1 MNAIAPMLLLAEA
14 TGDRPVVVDLLLML
28 LAAGLVGLA
37 ARYIR
42 LSTIPAFLMTGA
54 IIGPTALGLISGD
67 QSISGIVQVA
77 TILLMFTIG
86 LHMDPSELRGGG
98 MVSVLAIGVISTAGV
113 VLVLWPILIV
123 LLGGGSA
130 SVWPALAVAMAISMS
145 STAVI
150 VRILQ
155 EQRLV
160 HRLIGRICIAVS
172 IAQDLLSLAM
182 LALLPVLALWAG
194 QNAAQGGQASTHTA
208 FLLPAA
214 WPELA
219 KYAAGIVLMAVY
231 IAAARVALPRLMLV
245 ASAGRAG
252 EIPLVIASG
261 AGLGTAVFAA
271 GLGFSPELGAFVAGF
286 LLAGTSAKHQL
297 AGQLMP
303 MRDLFMAVFFTAV
316 GLKLDLGVVRDEWM
330 LILALSVAVIVVKFG
345 VIALTSWAL
354 GATATVSMRSSLL
367 LAQAGEFT
375 IVLLSMSMK
384 LKLVDDIAGAAVIA
398 TVIISLCLS
407 PVLFGLGP
415 KLARWTDRIPVNR
428 FAASASLREAQQPAA
443 TPKPAAEGEAASGDA
458 ATADASAQANPA
470 ATPAPSDRVASHV
483 IIAGFGVVGRS
494 LADQLEVAN
503 VPFCIVDLNRVT
515 IDTQRRLGRQAI
527 YGDISSIEVL
537 EPAGL
542 DRADAV
548 ILTVP
553 DDEAV
558 MRACEQI
565 RGMRPDV
572 YIAARTSFLSK
583 AMTAMQLG
591 ADHVTVEE
599 VATAQVMAKQV
610 IEGLRSRARSAAATG
625 AAAAPRSD
633 HA

>member
-1 MNAIAPMLLLAEA
+1 MLLLAEA

-37 ARYIR
+37 ARFIR
-42 LSTIPAFLMTGA
+42 LSTIPAFLLTGA
-54 IIGPTALGLISGD
+54 IIGPTAIGLISGD
-67 QSISGIVQVA
+67 QSIAGIVQVA

-98 MVSVLAIGVISTAGV
+98 MVSVLAIGVISTFGV
-113 VLVLWPILIV
+113 ILILWPILIL
-123 LLGGGSA
+123 LLGG
-130 SVWPALAVAMAISMS
+130 VWPALAVAMALSMS

-194 QNAAQGGQASTHTA
+194 QNAGTGSAAADSGHSA
-208 FLLPAA
+208 FLLPTA
-214 WPELA
+214 WPALA
-219 KYAAGIVLMAVY
+219 KYAVGIVLMAVY
-231 IAAARVALPRLMLV
+231 IAAARVALPRLMHL
-245 ASAGRAG
+245 ASVGRAG

-261 AGLGTAVFAA
+261 AGLGTAVLAA
-271 GLGFSPELGAFVAGF
+271 GLGFSAELGAFVAGF

-316 GLKLDLGVVRDEWM
+316 GLKLDLGVVRDEWL
-330 LILALSVAVIVVKFG
+330 LILALSASVIIVKFAVIAVTG
-345 VIALTSWAL
+345 WAL
-354 GATATVSMRSSLL
+354 GATATVSARSGLL

-375 IVLLSMSMK
+375 IVLLSMSMM
-384 LKLVDDIAGAAVIA
+384 LSLVDDVAGAAVIA
-398 TVIISLCLS
+398 TVIISLCLT

-415 KLARWTDRIPVNR
+415 KVAKWTDRIPVNR
-428 FAASASLREAQQPAA
+428 LASAARLREAHTPASH
-443 TPKPAAEGEAASGDA
+443 TRPAPDSQDSQRSAQSEPGSFEAGTAAAS
-458 ATADASAQANPA
+458 T
-470 ATPAPSDRVASHV
+470 DRIASHV

-503 VPFCIVDLNRVT
+503 VPFCIVDLNHVT

-610 IEGLRSRARSAAATG
+610 IEGLRSRALAATNARAG
-625 AAAAPRSD
+625 GKPDASPTA
-633 HA
+633 

>member
-1 MNAIAPMLLLAEA
+1 M
-14 TGDRPVVVDLLLML
+14 
-28 LAAGLVGLA
+28 
-37 ARYIR
+37 
-42 LSTIPAFLMTGA
+42 
-54 IIGPTALGLISGD
+54 AL
-67 QSISGIVQVA
+67 
-77 TILLMFTIG
+77 
-86 LHMDPSELRGGG
+86 
-98 MVSVLAIGVISTAGV
+98 
-113 VLVLWPILIV
+113 
-123 LLGGGSA
+123 
-130 SVWPALAVAMAISMS
+130 SMS

-194 QNAAQGGQASTHTA
+194 QNAGTASAAADSGHSA

-214 WPELA
+214 WPALA
-219 KYAAGIVLMAVY
+219 KYAVGIVLMAVY
-231 IAAARVALPRLMLV
+231 IAAARVALPRLMHL
-245 ASAGRAG
+245 ASVGRAG

-261 AGLGTAVFAA
+261 AGLGTAVLAA
-271 GLGFSPELGAFVAGF
+271 GLGFSAELGAFVAGF

-330 LILALSVAVIVVKFG
+330 LILALSASVIIVKFAVIAVTG
-345 VIALTSWAL
+345 WAL
-354 GATATVSMRSSLL
+354 GATATVSARSSLL

-375 IVLLSMSMK
+375 IVLLSMSMM
-384 LKLVDDIAGAAVIA
+384 LSLVDDVAGAAVIA
-398 TVIISLCLS
+398 TVIISLCLT

-415 KLARWTDRIPVNR
+415 KVAKWTDRIPVNR
-428 FAASASLREAQQPAA
+428 LASAARLREAHTPASH
-443 TPKPAAEGEAASGDA
+443 TRPAQDSADSQRSAQGEPGSFEAGTAAAS
-458 ATADASAQANPA
+458 T
-470 ATPAPSDRVASHV
+470 DRIASHV

-503 VPFCIVDLNRVT
+503 VPFCIVDLNHVT

-610 IEGLRSRARSAAATG
+610 IEGLRSRALAATNARAG
-625 AAAAPRSD
+625 GRPDASPTA
-633 HA
+633 

>member
-1 MNAIAPMLLLAEA
+1 MLLLAEA

-67 QSISGIVQVA
+67 QSIAGIVQVA

-130 SVWPALAVAMAISMS
+130 SVWPALAVAMAMSMS

-194 QNAAQGGQASTHTA
+194 QNAAQGGQAEAVTSTA

-271 GLGFSPELGAFVAGF
+271 GLGFSAELGAFVAGF

-330 LILALSVAVIVVKFG
+330 LILALSVAVILVKFG

-375 IVLLSMSMK
+375 IVLLSMSME
-384 LKLVDDIAGAAVIA
+384 LKLVDDVAGAAVIA

-428 FAASASLREAQQPAA
+428 FAASASLREAQQPAT
-443 TPKPAAEGEAASGDA
+443 TPKPAAEGEAVSGDA
-458 ATADASAQANPA
+458 ATADASAQASPD

-610 IEGLRSRARSAAATG
+610 IEGLRSRARSAAAAG
-625 AAAAPRSD
+625 AAAPARSD

>member
-1 MNAIAPMLLLAEA
+1 MLLLAEA

-67 QSISGIVQVA
+67 QSIAGIVQVA

-130 SVWPALAVAMAISMS
+130 SVWPALAVAMAMSMS

-194 QNAAQGGQASTHTA
+194 QNAAQGGQAEAATSTA

-214 WPELA
+214 WPEVA

-286 LLAGTSAKHQL
+286 LLAGTSVKHQL

-330 LILALSVAVIVVKFG
+330 LILALSVAVILVKFG

-375 IVLLSMSMK
+375 IVLLSMSMM
-384 LKLVDDIAGAAVIA
+384 LKLVDDVAGAAVIA

-428 FAASASLREAQQPAA
+428 FAASASLREAQQPAT

-458 ATADASAQANPA
+458 ATADASAQASPD
-470 ATPAPSDRVASHV
+470 ATPAPSDRMASHV

-610 IEGLRSRARSAAATG
+610 IEGLRSRARSAAAAG
-625 AAAAPRSD
+625 AAALARSD

>member
-1 MNAIAPMLLLAEA
+1 MLLLAEA

-67 QSISGIVQVA
+67 QSIAGIVQVA

-130 SVWPALAVAMAISMS
+130 SVWPALAVAMAMSMS

-194 QNAAQGGQASTHTA
+194 QNAAQGGQAEAVTSTA

-330 LILALSVAVIVVKFG
+330 LILALSVAVILVKFG

-375 IVLLSMSMK
+375 IVLLSMSMM
-384 LKLVDDIAGAAVIA
+384 LKLVDDVAGAAVIA

-428 FAASASLREAQQPAA
+428 FAASASLREAQQPAT

-458 ATADASAQANPA
+458 ATADASAQASPA
-470 ATPAPSDRVASHV
+470 ATPALSDRMASHV

-610 IEGLRSRARSAAATG
+610 IEGLRSRARSAAAAG
-625 AAAAPRSD
+625 AAALARSD